1 MATASGAEQATSFV
15 DDLEKSFFNSIGD
28 SPSAQLLIVIRERF
42 GWGVKAF
49 TAEDAE
55 SAEDE
60 GPKRFYRKGR
70 NGREGSKRYERI
82 GAEGRYAK
90 RIA

>member
-42 GWGVKAF
+42 GCGGKGF

-55 SAEDE
+55 SAEAE
-60 GPKRFYRKGR
+60 RFYRKGR
-70 NGREGSKRYERI
+70 NRNQRRGTMKVVPQDT
-82 GAEGRYAK
+82 
-90 RIA
+90 